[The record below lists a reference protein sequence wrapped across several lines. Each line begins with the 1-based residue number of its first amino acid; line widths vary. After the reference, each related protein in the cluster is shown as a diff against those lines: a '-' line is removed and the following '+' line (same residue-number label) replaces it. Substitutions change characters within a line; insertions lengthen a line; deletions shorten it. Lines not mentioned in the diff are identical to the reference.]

1 MGEEGHPSAPGGA
14 AVPVEGG
21 GLTFRQR
28 RKMTRVGRSWAECTG
43 PEGQRGQFRWEIG
56 KNGGGPHE
64 DLGFKKSKDSK
75 YF

>member
-1 MGEEGHPSAPGGA
+1 
-14 AVPVEGG
+14 
-21 GLTFRQR
+21 LTFRQR
-28 RKMTRVGRSWAECTG
+28 RKMTLVGQSWAECTG
-43 PEGQRGQFRWEIG
+43 PEGQRGQFWWEIG